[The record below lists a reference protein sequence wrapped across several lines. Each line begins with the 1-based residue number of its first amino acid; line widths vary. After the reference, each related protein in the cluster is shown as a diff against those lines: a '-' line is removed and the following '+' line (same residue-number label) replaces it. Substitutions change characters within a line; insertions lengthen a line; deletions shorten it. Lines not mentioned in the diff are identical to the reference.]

1 MRKHLFT
8 ITALLLCSILVFA
21 GGDKPAKAP
30 KKPTSPTVIKTVI
43 IDPGHGGKDPGAE
56 GLVSTEAQVSLD
68 VALKLGKAMEAE
80 FPEIKIIYTRAT
92 DILPGNLHDKDAA
105 NRLRAEIANK
115 AKGDLFISIHCNSAG
130 RRAGGWYERRVVGH
144 NKKTIT
150 VKKRG
155 KRVKK
160 VVSEPIYQNFWV
172 ENKAKGTETYIWAA
186 DRSGSKAS
194 FVNETDAEGYGEEK
208 EDSTSTLDL
217 ESPEA
222 KLRAQLYAKYFFKNS
237 ALLGTLIEQEFQ
249 KAGRVY
255 RGGLKQR
262 NHKGIWV
269 LQATGMPSVL
279 VETGF
284 ISNKEEEEYLVSDK
298 GQDEIVQ
305 NILDGFRQYK
315 KQLENPVKTG
325 GSQQTAGSSSS
336 SAKK

>member
-8 ITALLLCSILVFA
+8 TITVLLCSVIAFA
-21 GGDKPAKAP
+21 GGDKPSKT
-30 KKPTSPTVIKTVI
+30 KKKTKSATVIKTVI
-43 IDPGHGGKDPGAE
+43 IDPGHGGKDPGAA
-56 GLVSTEAQVSLD
+56 GLISTEAAVSLEI
-68 VALKLGKAMEAE
+68 ALKLGKAMEKE
-80 FPEIKIIYTRAT
+80 FPEIKIIYTRT
-92 DILPGNLHDKDAA
+92 SNILPGNLNDKDAA
-105 NRLRAEIANK
+105 NHLRADIANK
-115 AKGDLFISIHCNSAG
+115 AKGDLFISIHCNSSG

-144 NKKTIT
+144 KSRTIT

-160 VVSEPIYQNFWV
+160 VVSDPIYENFWV

-194 FVNETDAEGYGEEK
+194 FINETDTESYGEEK
-208 EDSTSTLDL
+208 EDSTSNLDL
-217 ESPEA
+217 DSPEA
-222 KLRAQLYAKYFFKNS
+222 KLRAQLYTKYFFKNS
-237 ALLGTLIEQEFQ
+237 AMLGTLIEQEFRN
-249 KAGRVY
+249 AGRVY

-284 ISNKEEEEYLVSDK
+284 ISNKEEEEYLVSES
-298 GQDEIVQ
+298 GQDEIVR

-315 KQLENPVKTG
+315 NQLENPVKTSG
-325 GSQQTAGSSSS
+325 NAPSPVSSGN
-336 SAKK
+336 KK

>member
-1 MRKHLFT
+1 MRKHFFATLT
-8 ITALLLCSILVFA
+8 LLLCATLVFA
-21 GGDKPAKAP
+21 DG
-30 KKPTSPTVIKTVI
+30 KKPVKAKKKKSSPTAIKTVI
-43 IDPGHGGKDPGAE
+43 IDAGHGGKDPGAE
-56 GLVSTEAQVSLD
+56 GLISTEAQVSLD
-68 VALKLGKAMEAE
+68 VALKLGKAMEKE
-80 FPEIKIIYTRAT
+80 FPGIKIIYTRT
-92 DILPGNLHDKDAA
+92 EDILPGNLHDKDAA

-130 RRAGGWYERRVVGH
+130 RRAGGWYERRVVGY
-144 NKKTIT
+144 
-150 VKKRG
+150 KKRTIMVKV
-155 KRVKK
+155 KRKKVKK
-160 VVSEPIYQNFWV
+160 VVSDPIYQNFWV

-186 DRSGSKAS
+186 DKNSSKAS
-194 FVNETDAEGYGEEK
+194 FVNETESEVYGEEK

-237 ALLGTLIEQEFQ
+237 AMLGTLIEQEF
-249 KAGRVY
+249 KNAGRVY

-284 ISNKEEEEYLVSDK
+284 ISNKEEEEYLVSEN
-298 GQDEIVQ
+298 GQNEIVR

-315 KQLENPVKTG
+315 QQLENPVKTG
-325 GSQQTAGSSSS
+325 GSSQTANASGTQ
-336 SAKK
+336 K